1 MDNLGIRTLTSQLA
15 DDFSWLED
23 HSRRSTK
30 QEAQG
35 AQLRLAAALVRNC
48 IGPFLDGQPARPLHV
63 AVVGGAGAGKS
74 TVANL
79 LSGSQLAEANPQ
91 AGFTRHPIAYAG
103 ANGVSWPAHLGFL
116 GPLQRLSRASP
127 SSVDADVYQV
137 RQVPLDANVYS
148 LLPNFVVWDCP
159 DMTTW
164 AATGYVPRLIEV
176 AALADVLVY
185 VASDERYNDEVPTQF
200 LQLLLQAGKLVLVCL
215 VKMREADAPA
225 FVAHFRQEVLG
236 RMPQGVLG
244 VLAVPQLTS
253 EQLADPVHKA
263 APYRIPLLNQIAVL
277 GDPPTRA
284 RQHAVRS
291 ALNYLLSAQD
301 QLLSVARNDLA
312 ALQGWRDVVQQ
323 GQIEFDTRYRREY
336 LTTEKFHRFDEAL
349 VRLLDLLELPG
360 IGRVLSTTLWVLRTP
375 YRFLKGVFNK
385 AMSRPEQAS
394 LPERTVLEHALNG
407 WIDQLR
413 KEAAHR
419 AATHSVWAH
428 IHQGFQSGLAELA
441 KDRFEQGVRGFQL
454 GLADEVERT
463 ARAIYE
469 ELEKNPAK
477 LNTMRGGK
485 FVLEVGSIVGVL
497 GTTLAL
503 GCPFLLD
510 VVLIPLVASI
520 THQLVELLGQQYVDN
535 QRELTRHRQQSLVA
549 QYISAPLAEWLAQ
562 WPTTGG
568 SAYER
573 LQLALKRIPSSLA
586 QLDDALKLKLAH
598 EASANGDRK

>member
-1 MDNLGIRTLTSQLA
+1 
-15 DDFSWLED
+15 
-23 HSRRSTK
+23 
-30 QEAQG
+30 
-35 AQLRLAAALVRNC
+35 
-48 IGPFLDGQPARPLHV
+48 
-63 AVVGGAGAGKS
+63 
-74 TVANL
+74 
-79 LSGSQLAEANPQ
+79 
-91 AGFTRHPIAYAG
+91 
-103 ANGVSWPAHLGFL
+103 
-116 GPLQRLSRASP
+116 
-127 SSVDADVYQV
+127 
-137 RQVPLDANVYS
+137 

-185 VASDERYNDEVPTQF
+185 VASDERYNDEVPTNF
-200 LQLLLQAGKLVLVCL
+200 LQMLLHAGKVVIVCL

-225 FVAHFRQEVLG
+225 FVTHFKQEVLS
-236 RMPQGVLG
+236 RMPHGVLG
-244 VLAVPQLTS
+244 VLAVPQLNR
-253 EQLADPVHKA
+253 EQLADLVNKA
-263 APYRIPLLNQIAVL
+263 APHRIPLINQIAVL

-291 ALNYLLSAQD
+291 ALNYLLRTQD
-301 QLLSVARNDLA
+301 QLLSVARNDLT

-323 GQIEFDTRYRREY
+323 GQVEFDTRYRREY

-349 VRLLDLLELPG
+349 VRLLELLELPG
-360 IGRVLSTTLWVLRTP
+360 VGRILSKTLWVMRAP
-375 YRFLKGVFNK
+375 YRFLRGIFNK

-407 WIDQLR
+407 WIDGLR

-419 AATHSVWAH
+419 SCTHSVWAH
-428 IHQGFQSGLAELA
+428 IHQGFQSGLADLA

-463 ARAIYE
+463 ARSIYQ
-469 ELEKNPAK
+469 ELEKNPTK
-477 LNTMRGGK
+477 LNAMRGGK
-485 FVLEVGSIVGVL
+485 FLLEVGSILGVL
-497 GTTLAL
+497 AATAMTGV
-503 GCPFLLD
+503 PVLLD
-510 VVLIPLVASI
+510 IILIPLVASI

-535 QRELTRHRQQSLVA
+535 QRELTRHRQQSLVS

-568 SAYER
+568 SAFER
-573 LQLALKRIPSSLA
+573 LQLALKRIPSTLA